1 MEFCVFLSQPPCV
14 FSTYWG
20 QHRGKCLPTIAF
32 IRYRSGK
39 SKREIVSLADIME
52 FGGRMINAKAIFVS
66 DNDKSHIE

>member
-1 MEFCVFLSQPPCV
+1 M
-14 FSTYWG
+14 
-20 QHRGKCLPTIAF
+20 PTIAF

-52 FGGRMINAKAIFVS
+52 FGGGMINAKAIFVS